1 MSPGVPF
8 FYYEVV
14 FAVASFV
21 LGAVV
26 GSFLNVC
33 IYRMPLNM
41 SVNEPK
47 RSFCPNCKAQIAW
60 YHNLPVVSWL
70 ALHGR
75 CANCHQRISA
85 RYPLVELLTA
95 GLFLLVFWRFHEAW
109 SLLLP
114 YWIFVALLIV
124 ATFIDFDHF
133 IIPDEITVG
142 GTVVGVLLS
151 LAVPLLMGEEKHVM
165 GLFWSLVAAAIGYGL
180 LWGVVELG
188 KLAFGKKKVVLPEP
202 EDFSWTRKGEDAE
215 LVIAGE
221 TDLWSEFFSRE
232 KDQLVLQCDQLTLA
246 GQRHENVALLCF
258 YNRVVLEGTTHPL
271 EKLDA
276 FSGRLREFVF
286 SARGDGVRR
295 REIHRVHRGVP
306 GLAGRV
312 LHRGGGVAGRVRRR
326 GQPARARA
334 AGAVAQNSLRT
345 LFVGGGVGVV
355 IRRAGGS
362 GVVFASG
369 TALKGE
375 LAEGWDRAWLRMVRS
390 ASLRCG

>member
-1 MSPGVPF
+1 MPPGVPYI
-8 FYYEVV
+8 YYEVV
-14 FAVASFV
+14 FAIFSCV

-70 ALHGR
+70 WLRGR
-75 CANCHQRISA
+75 CAHCHQWIAA

-95 GLFLLVFWRFHEAW
+95 GLFFGVWWRFHEEW
-109 SLLLP
+109 ILLLP
-114 YWIFVALLIV
+114 YWVFVALLVV

-133 IIPDEITVG
+133 IIPDEVTIG

-151 LAVPLLMGEEKHVM
+151 LAVPLLMGEETHIM
-165 GLFWSLVAAAIGYGL
+165 GLVWSGVAAAIGYGL
-180 LWGVVELG
+180 LWGVVEAG

-202 EDFSWTRKGEDAE
+202 EDFTWTRKGDDAE

-246 GQRHENVALLCF
+246 GGRHENVALHCF
-258 YNRVVLEGTTHPL
+258 YNRVVLGGTTHPL
-271 EKLDA
+271 EKLDG
-276 FSGRLREFVF
+276 FSGRLKEFVF
-286 SARGDGVRR
+286 PREAMGQGDVKFIACIGAFL
-295 REIHRVHRGVP
+295 GW
-306 GLAGRV
+306 
-312 LHRGGGVAGRVRRR
+312 
-326 GQPARARA
+326 RAVFFTVA
-334 AGAVAQNSLRT
+334 AGSL
-345 LFVGGGVGVV
+345 VGSVLGVSLLGFGPKARSLKIPFGPYLSVGALLWMF
-355 IRRAGGS
+355 AGPEI
-362 GVVFASG
+362 
-369 TALKGE
+369 L
-375 LAEGWDRAWLRMVRS
+375 GWYLRWMRP
-390 ASLRCG
+390 